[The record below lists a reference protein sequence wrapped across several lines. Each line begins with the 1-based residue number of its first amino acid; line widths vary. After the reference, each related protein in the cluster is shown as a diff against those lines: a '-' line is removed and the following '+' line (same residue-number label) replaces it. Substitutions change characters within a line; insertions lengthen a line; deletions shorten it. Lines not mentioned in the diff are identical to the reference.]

1 MGQTSRLDRKGFDSA
16 TFRPKKKP
24 VSAKANGR
32 EPKTGLGRV
41 FNFKS
46 GCFDDEY

>member
-1 MGQTSRLDRKGFDSA
+1 MTLEG
-16 TFRPKKKP
+16 
-24 VSAKANGR
+24 SAKANGR

-46 GCFDDEY
+46 GCFDDVHVLIYADTLPNI